1 MPGGSGTSGDGNTD
15 PGTENSGAGDNPS
28 SGDDK
33 KDEPQTLS
41 LNVELSVDGSLGYVP
56 EDGDMAGLTVLY
68 GKEFFLLA
76 GNAPYNVP
84 LVYGPGLWKFSE
96 PLQFVAR
103 GPKADFC
110 CCTPLPEGVT
120 EDGRYKARVQTDQS
134 TADGFHK
141 SFCLYGKSWRTTLS
155 EMIVKVEMENLT
167 GRLTLVLKAGGGW
180 TQEEVD
186 AASLV
191 FSSLAT
197 SAEVKL
203 ESGEIVSV
211 GDVADIRPM
220 CEGDGRWT
228 AVVMP
233 QTVSGDAILA
243 KITVGEEEYLLKSS
257 VNFEKGKHQT
267 CTMVLSKTGGKFGV
281 DVVGW
286 VTDDLDYGGDT
297 I

>member
-1 MPGGSGTSGDGNTD
+1 MPGGSSTSGEGKTD
-15 PGTENSGAGDNPS
+15 PGTENPGDGDNPS

-68 GKEFFLLA
+68 GQEYFLHA
-76 GNAPYNVP
+76 GNVPYNVP

-96 PLQFVAR
+96 PLQFVSR
-103 GPKADFC
+103 GAMADFC
-110 CCTPLPEGVT
+110 CCSPLPGVVMEG
-120 EDGRYKARVQTDQS
+120 GRYKARVQTDQC
-134 TADGFHK
+134 TAEGFHK

-155 EMIVKVEMENLT
+155 ERSVKVDMENLT

-186 AASLV
+186 AAAV
-191 FSSLAT
+191 IFCSLAT
-197 SAEVKL
+197 SAEVRI
-203 ESGEIVSV
+203 EDGEIVSV
-211 GDVADIRPM
+211 GEVADIRPM
-220 CEGDGRWT
+220 SEGDGRWT
-228 AVVMP
+228 AVVVP
-233 QTVSGDAILA
+233 QKVSGDAVLA
-243 KITVGEEEYLLKSS
+243 RITVGEEEYLLKSS
-257 VNFEKGKHQT
+257 VNFERGKHQT
-267 CTMVLSKTGGKFGV
+267 CTMVLDKSGGKFGV

-286 VTDDLDYGGDT
+286 TTDETDYGGDT

>member
-1 MPGGSGTSGDGNTD
+1 MPGGSGTFGEGKTD
-15 PGTENSGAGDNPS
+15 PGTENPGAGDNPS

-33 KDEPQTLS
+33 KDETKTLS
-41 LNVELSVDGSLGYVP
+41 LNVELSADGSLGYVP

-68 GKEFFLLA
+68 GQEYFLLA

-84 LVYGPGLWKFSE
+84 LVYGTGLWKFSE

-103 GPKADFC
+103 GAMSDFC
-110 CCTPLPEGVT
+110 CCRPLPGEVT
-120 EDGRYKARVQTDQS
+120 EGGRYKARVQTDQS

-155 EMIVKVEMENLT
+155 EKSVKVDMENLT
-167 GRLTLVLKAGGGW
+167 GRMTLVLKAGGGW
-180 TQEEVD
+180 TQAEVD
-186 AASLV
+186 AASVV

-211 GDVADIRPM
+211 GEVADIRPWG
-220 CEGDGRWT
+220 EGDGRWT
-228 AVVMP
+228 VVVVP
-233 QTVSGDAILA
+233 QTVDADAVLA
-243 KITVGEEEYLLKSS
+243 KITVCGEEYVLKSS
-257 VNFEKGKHQT
+257 AAFERGKHQT
-267 CTMVLSKTGGKFGV
+267 CTMVLDKSGGKFGV

-286 VTDDLDYGGDT
+286 VTDEIDYGGDT